1 MDRDKVLKLS
11 IAVRINRYFSLS
23 DIIALLTSYCL
34 ENKKDPEK
42 TKLFIHFLLG
52 INGIQKYFLYA
63 LEMYEKKFNIVI
75 LRDKKGNII
84 QIF

>member
-1 MDRDKVLKLS
+1 MDRDKILKLS
-11 IAVRINRYFSLS
+11 IAVRINRHFSLS

-42 TKLFIHFLLG
+42 TKLFIRFLLG
-52 INGIQKYFLYA
+52 INEAQRYFIFA
-63 LEMYEKKFNIVI
+63 LGMYEKKFNIII
-75 LRDKKGNII
+75 LRDKNDNII